1 VSSRSLASS
10 LVSAAALLALAPASS
25 LAAGQVAL
33 SPAVGAPGTSVLLQG
48 SGFAPGR
55 HVVVSTAGRGPRTV
69 TASSKGAFQLRL
81 GIPRGHLGWRT
92 IVSHSAA
99 LRVVN
104 RVFVTR
110 AAGPQLVLEVA
121 TSGGGHVRVV
131 PASLVPGATLRVNGA
146 GFTPRRLIRLTWGT
160 VRRSVFSDG
169 RGRFVLTVVVPDSA
183 AAGASAAQLR
193 GGGVQLGFMIQVL
206 SVAASLQPPQ
216 VAAPAPQ
223 AAVASAPAVKPPPP
237 PNPGA
242 PVNSVL
248 PKITGT
254 ARQGQKLTT
263 TNGTWKG
270 TAPITFARQWQ
281 RCDAGGATCG
291 PIAGATATT
300 YTASA
305 ADVGSTLRVAVTA
318 TNGAGPATATSA
330 ATAVVSAIPAPG
342 AAVALWHMDETTGT
356 VMHDSVGT
364 NDGSLSSVQ
373 LGVPGFVNTAYGFT
387 TSTVTVPDA
396 PALNPGSSKITLT
409 IHLNTTQAPAT
420 PDWDLFRK
428 GVFNSAGGEYK
439 MEYQPSGQASCGFI
453 GASGTTVELI
463 AGPALNDGAWHTV
476 QCVKD
481 ATGIQVIVDG
491 QVFSK
496 AGAVGSISNTAP
508 VVIGSHPGSEFFHG
522 SLDEASI
529 GIG

>member
-1 VSSRSLASS
+1 MSSRSLASS
-10 LVSAAALLALAPASS
+10 LVSAVALLALAPASS

-33 SPAVGAPGTSVLLQG
+33 SPAVGAAGSTVVLQG

-69 TASSKGAFQLRL
+69 TASPAGTFQLRL
-81 GIPRGHLGWRT
+81 GVPRGHLGWRT
-92 IVSHSAA
+92 IVSRSAA

-110 AAGPQLVLEVA
+110 AAGSQLVLEVA

-131 PASLVPGATLRVNGA
+131 PASLVPGATLRVDGA
-146 GFTPRRLIRLTWGT
+146 GFAPRRRIRLTWGT
-160 VRRSVFSDG
+160 IRHSAFSDA
-169 RGRFVLTVVVPDSA
+169 RGRFVLSFVVPKEA
-183 AAGASAAQLR
+183 AAGASAARLS
-193 GGGVQLGFMIQVL
+193 GGGVQLGFTIQVL
-206 SVAASLQPPQ
+206 SVAASLEPPPQ
-216 VAAPAPQ
+216 AAPASP
-223 AAVASAPAVKPPPP
+223 AVAASTPAPTAPAPA
-237 PNPGA
+237 PGA

-254 ARQGQKLTT
+254 AQQGQKLTT

-300 YTASA
+300 YTAAA
-305 ADVGSTLRVAVTA
+305 ADVGGTLRVTVTA
-318 TNGAGPATATSA
+318 TGGAGSTTAMSA
-330 ATAVVSAIPAPG
+330 ATAVVSAIPPTAG
-342 AAVALWHMDETTGT
+342 AVALWHMDETTGT
-356 VMHDSVGT
+356 VMHDSIGGH
-364 NDGSLSSVQ
+364 DGSLDAVQ
-373 LGVPGFVNTAYGFT
+373 LGVPGFLNTAYGFS

-396 PALNPGSSKITLT
+396 PALNPGSSTITLT
-409 IHLNTTQAPAT
+409 IHLQTTQAPAM

-428 GVFNSAGGEYK
+428 GVFNSVGGEYK

-476 QCVKD
+476 QCVKN
-481 ATGIQVIVDG
+481 ATGIQVVVDG

-496 AGAVGSISNTAP
+496 AGTVGSISNSAP
-508 VVIGSHPGSEFFHG
+508 VIIGSHPSAEFFHG

-529 GIG
+529 SVG